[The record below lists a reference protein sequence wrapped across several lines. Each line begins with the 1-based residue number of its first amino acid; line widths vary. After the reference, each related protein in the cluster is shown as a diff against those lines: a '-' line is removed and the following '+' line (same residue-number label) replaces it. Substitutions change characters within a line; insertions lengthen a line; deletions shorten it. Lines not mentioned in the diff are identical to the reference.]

1 MFDDLAGVHEHHE
14 YHEPDTFREHQAAY
28 LPATLITAKLMG
40 NGAANIAT
48 WRYQNT
54 GGAGTFGVVRTA
66 TFCSVSARGVTV
78 EQGSVAGDTAAQ
90 KIIDAYVLTVN
101 VPYILNGWYTV
112 QNNDY
117 FEGFASGADVVAAA
131 YGYTY
136 S

>member
-1 MFDDLAGVHEHHE
+1 M
-14 YHEPDTFREHQAAY
+14 AAY
-28 LPATLITAKLMG
+28 VPVTLITAKAMG

-54 GGAGTFGVVRTA
+54 GGAGTFGIVRTA
-66 TFCSVSARGVTV
+66 IFNTPTAARTVTV
-78 EQGSVAGDTAAQ
+78 EQGSTAADTVAQ
-90 KIIDAYVLTVN
+90 KILDAYALTAN
-101 VPYILNGWYTV
+101 VPYVLNGWFTV

-117 FEGFASGADVVAAA
+117 FEGYANNTDINAAA